1 MDHDTVPPF
10 VPVTVAARA
19 CAAPVCTVN
28 AAGEMETA
36 IAICTETSTVAVA
49 VFLGSACA
57 DATTRKVPAVF
68 GAVTRPPPAWRTEQS
83 AALSNEPVTV
93 AVNWADWPRCR
104 AALGGATPMVMT
116 GGVTSDVPPTAEGPQ
131 AANRS
136 AARSAPTRTP
146 IPFPPGL

>member
-1 MDHDTVPPF
+1 MDHDTVPSF

-49 VFLGSACA
+49 VFPGSACA

-68 GAVTRPPPAWRTEQS
+68 GAVKRP
-83 AALSNEPVTV
+83 ALSMLPPSGADQETAASLLPVTV
-93 AVNWADWPRCR
+93 AWKR
-104 AALGGATPMVMT
+104 AV
-116 GGVTSDVPPTAEGPQ
+116 
-131 AANRS
+131 
-136 AARSAPTRTP
+136 
-146 IPFPPGL
+146 